1 MKLLHLNNR
10 VYGDVAG
17 PWTRQWRSV
26 LRDYRTR
33 HYHTQ
38 FGMDIRVVPRS
49 RLRSEDAG
57 ATPVRL
63 PLKLPGDRFGGVGS
77 HSGGVKQNE

>member
-1 MKLLHLNNR
+1 MKLLHLTNR

-26 LRDYRTR
+26 LRDYRT
-33 HYHTQ
+33 
-38 FGMDIRVVPRS
+38 FLKPSSDVVAECVPRS